1 MRDEKIMR
9 PTGLM
14 EWTLEEK
21 ILPDKTAERDF
32 SGCPR
37 TYGRFKWLEV
47 S

>member
-1 MRDEKIMR
+1 MRDEKMMMR
-9 PTGLM
+9 TGLM

-21 ILPDKTAERDF
+21 MLPDKIAEGDF
-32 SGCPR
+32 SGSLR